1 MHAFIPFQSQ
11 EADDSDHPHQC
22 ERCGHKFKHR
32 IRLQLH
38 WCAGLDPD
46 EANAERSAQEEA
58 QRRELRSQVEAKQRQ
73 EQERKQLWSNL
84 LQVKSSPWDTGVRRT
99 WTLSADIEKTCSA
112 FSQAH
117 TWTQR
122 DESSVASE
130 AL

>member
-1 MHAFIPFQSQ
+1 LNSFHSHPNSQ
-11 EADDSDHPHQC
+11 EAEDSEHLHQC

-46 EANAERSAQEEA
+46 EANAERGAQEEA

-84 LQVKSSPWDTGVRRT
+84 LQVKSYTIHAQLAWVRYL
-99 WTLSADIEKTCSA
+99 TL
-112 FSQAH
+112 
-117 TWTQR
+117 R
-122 DESSVASE
+122 
-130 AL
+130 

>member
-1 MHAFIPFQSQ
+1 L
-11 EADDSDHPHQC
+11 HQC

-46 EANAERSAQEEA
+46 EANAERGAQEEA

-84 LQVKSSPWDTGVRRT
+84 LQVSIHRIPV
-99 WTLSADIEKTCSA
+99 L
-112 FSQAH
+112 
-117 TWTQR
+117 
-122 DESSVASE
+122 VAPE
-130 AL
+130 A